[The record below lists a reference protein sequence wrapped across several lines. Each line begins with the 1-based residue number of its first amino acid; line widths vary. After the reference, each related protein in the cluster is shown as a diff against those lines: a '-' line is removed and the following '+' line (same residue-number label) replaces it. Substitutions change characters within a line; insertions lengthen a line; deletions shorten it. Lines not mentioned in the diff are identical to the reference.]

1 VHAGSG
7 RATRC
12 IAVGQPGEQDH
23 NCCVIARQHD
33 FSYTAVCNFD
43 ARCGA
48 SPRRGAM
55 QSFSF
60 QLVIDCPLET
70 VFAIYTDTDRWRYR
84 NLFGDIRW
92 VQGEPW
98 AEGSR
103 LRLETHT
110 PIRSSIDQ
118 VLIKFVPHEK
128 VVYLSHVFGI
138 TCETS
143 VTFIPSGGQTVINVS
158 MQLLGTLSRALG
170 FAIEPAIEKA
180 TRGFFAELKREC
192 EAASRKATGT

>member
-1 VHAGSG
+1 
-7 RATRC
+7 
-12 IAVGQPGEQDH
+12 
-23 NCCVIARQHD
+23 
-33 FSYTAVCNFD
+33 
-43 ARCGA
+43 
-48 SPRRGAM
+48 M

-60 QLVIDCPLET
+60 QLVLACPLDK

-92 VQGEPW
+92 VQGKPW
-98 AEGSR
+98 EEGSR
-103 LRLETHT
+103 LRVETHT

-118 VLIKFVPHEK
+118 VLIKFVPREK

-143 VTFIPSGGQTVINVS
+143 VTFVAAAGQTAINVE
-158 MQLLGTLSRALG
+158 MQLVGTLSRALG

-180 TRGFFAELKREC
+180 TKGFFADLKKEC
-192 EAASRKATGT
+192 EATPRGAAESE